1 MTDDVKRAIDDHAQ
15 SVADAAPPLSA
26 EQKAA
31 VRRAVR
37 AGRATEWQQ

>member
-1 MTDDVKRAIDDHAQ
+1 MTDDVKRAIDEHAQ
-15 SVADAAPPLSA
+15 SVADAAPPLT
-26 EQKAA
+26 EDQKTA